1 MNMKAMK
8 ILLLSLVTLFS
19 TLPAWAAE
27 KVWIDV
33 RTPEEYQADHING
46 DANIPLQSLKPEE
59 LAAKYGK
66 DAELMLYCRSGNRA
80 GQAKQLLETAGFTKV
95 TNAGSIGDVRQL
107 RKLAEG
113 NASPTRK

>member
-1 MNMKAMK
+1 MKALK
-8 ILLLSLVTLFS
+8 ILLLSLVTLLS
-19 TLPAWAAE
+19 ALPAWAAD

-33 RTPEEYQADHING
+33 RTPEEYQTDHIAG
-46 DANIPLQSLKPEE
+46 DVNIPLQTLKPEE

-95 TNAGSIGDVRQL
+95 TNAGSIGDARKL

-113 NASPTRK
+113 NASPASK